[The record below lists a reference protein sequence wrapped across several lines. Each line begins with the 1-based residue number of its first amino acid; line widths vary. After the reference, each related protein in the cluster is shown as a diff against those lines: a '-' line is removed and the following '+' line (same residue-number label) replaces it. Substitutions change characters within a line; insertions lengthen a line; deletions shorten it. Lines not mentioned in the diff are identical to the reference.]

1 MGYQASHRTAMVAR
15 QFVHLPDGRWRRH
28 PSAKLVDGAERQAF
42 GTELPANIVGM
53 FRTCTG
59 PVLILRCTKSEW
71 PDVLDAELD
80 DLVATHPNITL
91 RKLPL
96 THTGPVTDGVDMT
109 AAEISAFLSM
119 HLPKAQAT
127 ARQELDLGRTTD
139 PTQQA
144 NASGSTGASH
154 GL

>member
-1 MGYQASHRTAMVAR
+1 MGFHAANRPRWWLASSCTSPTGGGADIPRPSSSTRPNGGLRYRTTSEHRADVS
-15 QFVHLPDGRWRRH
+15 HLYRSG
-28 PSAKLVDGAERQAF
+28 VDLALHQ
-42 GTELPANIVGM
+42 V
-53 FRTCTG
+53 
-59 PVLILRCTKSEW
+59 EW

-96 THTGPVTDGVDMT
+96 THTGPATDGVDMT
-109 AAEISAFLSM
+109 VAEISAFLSM
-119 HLPKAQAT
+119 RLPKAQAT